1 VTHLHWLLTSPAAGV
16 ERLLFLFNAAFV
28 KPLYKPMQ
36 ERHLQAGLKVYGCS
50 QLMTQ
55 QMPRDHGGAYGQK
68 SMGLPCFNAA
78 SAYTTG
84 ALGKAHWLALQ
95 CLVLGAGLAG
105 AACAASLARRGWQ
118 LTVLDAQGAAHGA
131 SALPAVPKAASC
143 AVVVKSEEVFKFVP
157 AFAVTCP
164 TLLVPVAS
172 ATAPLTCPLASI
184 TRKFSSSPHCKVSPA
199 RRV

>member
-78 SAYTTG
+78 SAYTNG

-95 CLVLGAGLAG
+95 CLVLGAGI
-105 AACAASLARRGWQ
+105 SR
-118 LTVLDAQGAAHGA
+118 
-131 SALPAVPKAASC
+131 
-143 AVVVKSEEVFKFVP
+143 
-157 AFAVTCP
+157 P
-164 TLLVPVAS
+164 TLS
-172 ATAPLTCPLASI
+172 QWAT
-184 TRKFSSSPHCKVSPA
+184 FSVHEAIDAA
-199 RRV
+199 RRVTGRPMALPDSEPSRQVAEDSPVHHRPERAQQFAKLPNFFMLALGCQQRTKHG